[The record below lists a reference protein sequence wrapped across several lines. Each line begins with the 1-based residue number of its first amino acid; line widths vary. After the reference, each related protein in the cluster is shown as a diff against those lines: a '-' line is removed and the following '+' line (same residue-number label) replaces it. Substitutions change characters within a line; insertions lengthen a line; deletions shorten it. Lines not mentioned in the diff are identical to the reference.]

1 MNGLR
6 AFCLGI
12 ALCMPLAPVP
22 AAPPEILLANVYR
35 QGMDV
40 AQYLVSEKFD
50 GVRAIWDG
58 QQLRFRSGNPV
69 PAPPWFLA
77 ALPRQALDGELW
89 LERGQ
94 FEKLSGIVRRSV
106 PDDAEWR
113 QVRYLIFE
121 LPGDEGTFRE
131 RATRIQQIVDA
142 SGLPWLQAVQQ
153 QPAVDH
159 RQLQKMLAAV
169 LARGGEGLMLH
180 KADAVYEH
188 GRSDTLLKL
197 KPWLDAEAEVVAHLP
212 GKGRYA
218 GQLGALRLR
227 LEDGRH
233 FALGTGFTDQQRR
246 NPPPV
251 GSLITYRYRELTASG
266 IPRFARFLRV
276 REVM

>member
-12 ALCMPLAPVP
+12 ALSLLLGPVL

-35 QGMDV
+35 QDIDV
-40 AQYLVSEKFD
+40 GQYLVSEKFD

-69 PAPPWFLA
+69 PAPQWFLA

-113 QVRYLIFE
+113 QVHYLIFE
-121 LPGDEGTFRE
+121 LPGGEGTFRE

-142 SGLPWLQAVQQ
+142 SGLPWLQAVEQ

-276 REVM
+276 REIM